1 MSVNETGSVKMRF
14 SHPVT
19 VPMIWQNLSHHE
31 GNGTELQKIEEVLK
45 FTIICALDI
54 DEDLCQIAFFN
65 LTSLG
70 L

>member
-1 MSVNETGSVKMRF
+1 
-14 SHPVT
+14 
-19 VPMIWQNLSHHE
+19 MIWQNLSHHE